1 MKTHHG
7 PAAALILAFLLAAAG
22 PTGAYMLFDG
32 GSLSFTYAS
41 FPSGPYGGVFAADG
55 TLLGGVS
62 TSGGVTAAMFQ
73 ANGVYTFVA
82 VAGVL
87 DPATHVD
94 GALLLIRS
102 PDPIVPGS
110 YPVDPL
116 NGTCAFAFVDD
127 AVSFAVPTDP
137 ASADW
142 QAWFEQLLASRKF
155 VGATGAVTITSVGSE
170 RIAGTFSGLS
180 LEYGTNVPIGVSGGS
195 FEITGATPVEPTSWG
210 SVKADYRD

>member
-1 MKTHHG
+1 MKTQHG
-7 PAAALILAFLLAAAG
+7 PAAALILALLLAAAG
-22 PTGAYMLFDG
+22 PAPAYTLLDG
-32 GSLSFTYAS
+32 GNLAFTYAS
-41 FPSGPYGGVFAADG
+41 FPSGPYGGVFTADG
-55 TLLGGVS
+55 SLLGGVS
-62 TSGGVTAAMFQ
+62 TGGGVTSVLFQ
-73 ANGVYTFVA
+73 ASGVYTLVV

-87 DPATHVD
+87 DPASNVD
-94 GALLLIRS
+94 GAVLLIRS

-142 QAWFEQLLASRKF
+142 QAWFDQLLASRKF

-170 RIAGTFSGLS
+170 RIAGSFSGLS
-180 LEYGTNVPIGVSGGS
+180 LEYGTNVPIGVSGGT
-195 FEITGATPVEPTSWG
+195 FEVTGALPVEPATWG
-210 SVKADYRD
+210 GVKADYRD